1 MKTYNNREEIDL
13 DLKRLRLE
21 RQIALE
27 EMKYLKQG
35 IKQDLRAY
43 KWLNIALSA
52 AKKYGV
58 IYFMGKVFK

>member
-1 MKTYNNREEIDL
+1 MKTYNSLEEIDL

-35 IKQDLRAY
+35 FKQDLSVY
-43 KWLNIALSA
+43 KWLNIALSTT
-52 AKKYGV
+52 KKYGI
-58 IYFMGKVFK
+58 IYWVGKLFK